1 MTYQTKTTG
10 GGGKPAPPKPPAP
23 KPPPPKAPKAPEGPD
38 QGVPGVVVPA
48 SSHKPSKGHQED
60 VDGYLIV
67 GFIILAILL
76 VIFIAL
82 FSKWSD

>member
-1 MTYQTKTTG
+1 MSYATKTTG
-10 GGGKPAPPKPPAP
+10 GTSGGGKPPPPKPPAP
-23 KPPPPKAPKAPEGPD
+23 KPPKAPDAPD
-38 QGVPGVVVPA
+38 HGVPGVVVPA
-48 SSHKPSKGHQED
+48 GSHKPAKSHAED
-60 VDGYLIV
+60 TDGYLIV